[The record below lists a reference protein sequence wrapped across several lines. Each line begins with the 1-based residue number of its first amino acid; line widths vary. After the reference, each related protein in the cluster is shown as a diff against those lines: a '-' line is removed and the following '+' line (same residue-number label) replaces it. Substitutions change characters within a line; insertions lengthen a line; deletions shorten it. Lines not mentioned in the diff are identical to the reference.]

1 MDRRFSLPTEYSIDK
16 VDIDGKDVRALLVKF
31 TIFENIYIP
40 AMTGSIQLLDTDGA
54 GFIEEYDIEFIED
67 IEVSFSNSLGD
78 VLEFKGKLNGLRGEI
93 VKESK
98 RTYSIDFSSDYVR
111 TNESTFVTKRFKN
124 VNPEDVVDEIL
135 LDKVKARAADIRGVG
150 VPMNFL
156 ASRRKPFD
164 VIKYVCTHGVV
175 TDSSYTEGNDQKGT
189 SKGSTGFLCWETL
202 QGYRFASVDQL
213 VNGEAG
219 ENHTGF
225 KKQLQN
231 VSLGMKE
238 VMKGVID
245 YEFPRIGNLQD
256 KLRSGALNNIS
267 VYLDMDK
274 GEYTELNYYDD
285 SKLTDKE
292 KELVTSFTTGTRY
305 MWKPISPERHNL
317 ECKVAQP
324 DTGDQ
329 TKKSLQQNIARQNT
343 FDDQQ
348 GEFTLPPRFDINA
361 GDTIEFKL
369 GRVESKRE
377 AGYDKKHSGTYV
389 IKSLAH
395 HIFGTGQ
402 SYTKI
407 STIRTNLQQD
417 DASSKQ

>member
-1 MDRRFSLPTEYSIDK
+1 MERGFSLPTDFKLDK
-16 VDIDGKDVRALLVKF
+16 VDIDGEDVRSLLVKF

-40 AMTGSIQLLDTDGA
+40 AITGSIDLLDTDGA
-54 GFIEEYDIEFIED
+54 GFIEEFDIEFIED
-67 IEVSFSNSLGD
+67 LEVSFTNSLGD
-78 VLEFKGKLNGLRGEI
+78 ALTFKGKLNGLKGES

-98 RTYSIDFSSDYVR
+98 RLYSIDFASEYAR
-111 TNESTFVTKRFKN
+111 TNEKTFVTKRFKN
-124 VNPEDVVDEIL
+124 SNPEDVVEEML
-135 LDKVKARAADIRGVG
+135 SDKIKAQKVDIKAQGI
-150 VPMNFL
+150 PMNFL
-156 ASRRKPFD
+156 GSRRKPFD
-164 VIKYVCTHGVV
+164 VIKYVCTHGAT
-175 TDSSYTEGNDQKGT
+175 TDSSYTEGKDKKGS

-202 QGYRFASVDQL
+202 KGYKFSTIDQL
-213 VNGEAG
+213 IKGEAG

-231 VSLGMKE
+231 KSLDME
-238 VMKGVID
+238 QAMKGVID
-245 YEFPRIGNLQD
+245 YEFPRIGNLHD
-256 KLRSGALNNIS
+256 KMRSGALNNTS
-267 VYLDMDK
+267 VYFDMDK
-274 GEYTELNYYDD
+274 GEYNEINFYDE

-292 KELVTSFTTGTRY
+292 KEVVGSFTRV
-305 MWKPISPERHNL
+305 MWKPISNERHNL
-317 ECKVAQP
+317 ECGIAQP

-329 TKKSLQQNIARQNT
+329 TKKTLQQNVARQNT

-348 GEFTLPPRFDINA
+348 GEFTLPPRFDICA

-395 HIFGTGQ
+395 HIYGSGKA
-402 SYTKI
+402 YTKI
-407 STIRTNLQQD
+407 ATVRTNLQQD

>member
-1 MDRRFSLPTEYSIDK
+1 MDRQFNLPTEYKIDK
-16 VDIDGKDVRALLVKF
+16 VDIDNKDVRSLLVKF
-31 TIFENIYIP
+31 QLYENIYIP
-40 AMTGSIQLLDTDGA
+40 VITGSIVLLDTDGA
-54 GFIEEYDIEFIED
+54 GFIEEYGIEFLED
-67 IEVSFSNSLGD
+67 IEATFTNALGD
-78 VLEFKGKLNGLRGEI
+78 SLQFKGKLNGLSGES
-93 VKESK
+93 VKDSK
-98 RTYSIDFSSDYVR
+98 RMYKIDFCSDYVR
-111 TNESTFVTKRFKN
+111 TNESIFVTKRFKN

-135 LDKVKARAADIRGVG
+135 LDKVKARAADIRGEG
-150 VPMNFL
+150 IPMNFL

-164 VIKYVCTHGVV
+164 VIKYVCTHGVT

-189 SKGSTGFLCWETL
+189 AKGSTGFLCWETL
-202 QGYRFASVDQL
+202 QGYKFASIDQII
-213 VNGEAG
+213 NGEAG

-231 VSLGMKE
+231 VSLGMEE
-238 VMKGVID
+238 VMYGVID
-245 YEFPRIGNLQD
+245 YNFPRIGNLQD
-256 KLRSGALNNIS
+256 KMRSGALNNTG

-274 GEYTELNYYDD
+274 GEYKEINYYDE

-292 KELVTSFTTGTRY
+292 KEIATSFTRV

-317 ECKVAQP
+317 ECEAAQP

-329 TKKSLQQNIARQNT
+329 TKKSLQQNCTRQNT

-348 GEFTLPPRFDINA
+348 GEFTLPPRFDIYA

-389 IKSLAH
+389 IKGLAH
-395 HIFGTGQ
+395 HIMGSGQ
-402 SYTKI
+402 AYTKI

-417 DASSKQ
+417 DASSKK

>member
-1 MDRRFSLPTEYSIDK
+1 MERGFSLPTEYKIDK
-16 VDIDGKDVRALLVKF
+16 VDIDGKDARALLVKF
-31 TIFENIYIP
+31 VIFENIYIP
-40 AMTGSIQLLDTDGA
+40 AMTGSIELLDTDGA
-54 GFIEEYDIEFIED
+54 GFIEENDIEFVED
-67 IEVSFSNSLGD
+67 IEVSFTNALGD
-78 VLEFKGKLNGLRGEI
+78 VLEFKGKLNGLSGEI
-93 VKESK
+93 MKESK
-98 RTYSIDFSSDYVR
+98 RLYSIDFSSDYVR

-135 LDKVKARAADIRGVG
+135 LDKVEAKAADIRGEG
-150 VPMNFL
+150 IPMNFL

-256 KLRSGALNNIS
+256 KLRSGALNNTS

-274 GEYTELNYYDD
+274 GEYTEINYYDS

-292 KELVTSFTTGTRY
+292 KEIVTSFTRV
-305 MWKPISPERHNL
+305 MWKPISNERFNL
-317 ECKVAQP
+317 ECKAAQP

-329 TKKSLQQNIARQNT
+329 TKKSLQQNCGRQNT

-402 SYTKI
+402 AYTKI

>member
-1 MDRRFSLPTEYSIDK
+1 MERGFSLPTEYKIDK
-16 VDIDGKDVRALLVKF
+16 IDIDGKDVRALLVKF
-31 TIFENIYIP
+31 VIFENIYIP

-54 GFIEEYDIEFIED
+54 GFIEENGIEFVED
-67 IEVSFSNSLGD
+67 IEVSFTNALGD
-78 VLEFKGKLNGLRGEI
+78 VLQFKGKLNGLSGEI
-93 VKESK
+93 MKESK
-98 RTYSIDFSSDYVR
+98 RMYSIDFSSDYVR

-135 LDKVKARAADIRGVG
+135 LDKVKAKSADIIGEG

-164 VIKYVCTHGVV
+164 VIKYVCTHGV
-175 TDSSYTEGNDQKGT
+175 TNDSLYTEGGDQKGE

-213 VNGEAG
+213 VNGQVG

-231 VSLGMKE
+231 VSLGMEE
-238 VMKGVID
+238 VMYGVVD

-256 KLRSGALNNIS
+256 KLRSGALNNTS

-274 GEYTELNYYDD
+274 GEYKEINYFDS

-292 KELVTSFTTGTRY
+292 KEIATSFTRV
-305 MWKPISPERHNL
+305 MWKPISNEKFNL
-317 ECKVAQP
+317 ECGLAQP

-329 TKKSLQQNIARQNT
+329 TKKSLQQNCGRQNT

-395 HIFGTGQ
+395 HIFGTGKA
-402 SYTKI
+402 YTKI
-407 STIRTNLQQD
+407 ATIRTNLQQD

>member
-1 MDRRFSLPTEYSIDK
+1 MERGFSLPTEYKIDRI
-16 VDIDGKDVRALLVKF
+16 DIDGKDVRSLLVKF
-31 TIFENIYIP
+31 AIFENIYIP
-40 AMTGSIQLLDTDGA
+40 VMTGSISLLDTDGA
-54 GFIEEYDIEFIED
+54 GFIEENGIEFVED
-67 IEVSFSNSLGD
+67 IEVSFTNSLGD
-78 VLEFKGKLNGLRGEI
+78 VLQFKGKLNGLSGEI

-98 RTYSIDFSSDYVR
+98 RLYSIDFASDYAR

-124 VNPEDVVDEIL
+124 VNPEDVVEEIL
-135 LDKVKARAADIRGVG
+135 MDKVKVNDVDIRGVG
-150 VPMNFL
+150 IPMNFL

-164 VIKYVCTHGVV
+164 VIKYVLTHGVT

-189 SKGSTGFLCWETL
+189 SKGSTGFLCWETTK
-202 QGYRFASVDQL
+202 GYRFTSIDQL
-213 VNGEAG
+213 VKGEAG

-231 VSLGMKE
+231 RSLGMEE
-238 VMKGVID
+238 VMKGVIN

-256 KLRSGALNNIS
+256 KMRSGALNNTSI
-267 VYLDMDK
+267 YMDMDK
-274 GEYTELNYYDD
+274 GEYKENNFFDP

-292 KELVTSFTTGTRY
+292 KEIATSFTRV
-305 MWKPISPERHNL
+305 MWKPISNERHNL
-317 ECKVAQP
+317 ECEKAQP

-329 TKKSLQQNIARQNT
+329 TKKSLQQNCTRQNT

-395 HIFGTGQ
+395 HIMGTGQ
-402 SYTKI
+402 AYTKI

-417 DASSKQ
+417 DARSKQ

>member
-1 MDRRFSLPTEYSIDK
+1 MERGFSLPTEYKIDR

-31 TIFENIYIP
+31 AIFENIYIP

-54 GFIEEYDIEFIED
+54 GFIEESGIEFVED
-67 IEVSFSNSLGD
+67 IEVSFTNSLGD
-78 VLEFKGKLNGLRGEI
+78 VLQFKGKLNGLSGEI
-93 VKESK
+93 MKESK
-98 RTYSIDFSSDYVR
+98 RLYSIDFSSDYVR
-111 TNESTFVTKRFKN
+111 ANESTFVTKRFKN
-124 VNPEDVVDEIL
+124 VNPEDVVEEIL
-135 LDKVKARAADIRGVG
+135 MDKVKAGAADIRGVG
-150 VPMNFL
+150 IPMNYL

-164 VIKYVCTHGVV
+164 VIKYVCTHGVT

-231 VSLGMKE
+231 KSLGMEE

-256 KLRSGALNNIS
+256 KMRSGALNNTSI
-267 VYLDMDK
+267 YMDMDK
-274 GEYTELNYYDD
+274 GELHENNYRDE

-292 KELVTSFTTGTRY
+292 KEIATSFTRV
-305 MWKPISPERHNL
+305 MWKPISNEKFNL
-317 ECKVAQP
+317 ECGIAQP

-329 TKKSLQQNIARQNT
+329 SKKFLQQNCTRQNT

-395 HIFGTGQ
+395 HIMGTGQ
-402 SYTKI
+402 AYTKI

>member
-16 VDIDGKDVRALLVKF
+16 VDIDGRDVRSLLVKF

-40 AMTGSIQLLDTDGA
+40 AVTGSIELLDTDGA
-54 GFIEEYDIEFIED
+54 GFIEEYDIEFVED
-67 IEVSFSNSLGD
+67 IEVSFTNALGD
-78 VLEFKGKLNGLRGEI
+78 TLEFKGKLNGLRGEI

-98 RTYSIDFSSDYVR
+98 RMYSIDFSSDYVR

-124 VNPEDVVDEIL
+124 INPEDVVEEIL
-135 LDKVKARAADIRGVG
+135 MDKVKARAADIRGEG
-150 VPMNFL
+150 IPMNFL

-164 VIKYVCTHGVV
+164 VIRYVCTHGVT

-189 SKGSTGFLCWETL
+189 SKGSTGFLFWETL
-202 QGYRFASVDQL
+202 QGHRFTTIDQL
-213 VNGEAG
+213 KNGEAG

-231 VSLGMKE
+231 VSLGMEE
-238 VMKGVID
+238 VMYGVID
-245 YEFPRIGNLQD
+245 YNFPRIGNLQD
-256 KLRSGALNNIS
+256 KMRSGALNNIS
-267 VYLDMDK
+267 IYMDMDA
-274 GEYTELNYYDD
+274 GELHENTYYDE

-292 KELVTSFTTGTRY
+292 KEIVLRPTRQ

-317 ECKVAQP
+317 ECGIAQP

-329 TKKSLQQNIARQNT
+329 SKKSLQQNCARQNT

-348 GEFTLPPRFDINA
+348 GEFTLPPRFDIHA

-389 IKSLAH
+389 IKGLAH
-395 HIFGTGQ
+395 HIMGSGQ
-402 SYTKI
+402 AYTKI

-417 DASSKQ
+417 DASSKK

>member
-1 MDRRFSLPTEYSIDK
+1 MERGFNLPTEYKIDRI
-16 VDIDGKDVRALLVKF
+16 DIDGKDVRALLIKF
-31 TIFENIYIP
+31 AIFENIYIP
-40 AMTGSIQLLDTDGA
+40 AMTGSIELLDTDGA
-54 GFIEEYDIEFIED
+54 GFIEENGIEFVED
-67 IEVSFSNSLGD
+67 IEVSFTNSLGD
-78 VLEFKGKLNGLRGEI
+78 VLQFKGKLNGLSGEI

-98 RTYSIDFSSDYVR
+98 RLYSIDFASDYAR

-124 VNPEDVVDEIL
+124 VNPEDVVEEIL
-135 LDKVKARAADIRGVG
+135 MDKIEARAADIRGVG

-164 VIKYVCTHGVV
+164 VIKYVLTHGVT
-175 TDSSYTEGNDQKGT
+175 TDSSYNEGDDQKGT
-189 SKGSTGFLCWETL
+189 AKGSTGFLCWETL
-202 QGYRFASVDQL
+202 KGYRFASNDQIIK
-213 VNGEAG
+213 GEAG

-225 KKQLQN
+225 RKQLQN
-231 VSLGMKE
+231 RSLGQEE

-245 YEFPRIGNLQD
+245 YEFQKIGNLQD
-256 KLRSGALNNIS
+256 KMRSGALNNTSI
-267 VYLDMDK
+267 YLDMDT
-274 GEYTELNYYDD
+274 GEYKEINYYDD

-292 KELVTSFTTGTRY
+292 KEIATSFTRVMTKLTAN
-305 MWKPISPERHNL
+305 ERFNL
-317 ECKVAQP
+317 DCTIAQK

-329 TKKSLQQNIARQNT
+329 SKKFLQQNCARQNT

-395 HIFGTGQ
+395 HIMGTGEA
-402 SYTKI
+402 YTKI

-417 DASSKQ
+417 DARSKQ

>member
-16 VDIDGKDVRALLVKF
+16 VDIDGRDVRSLLVKF

-40 AMTGSIQLLDTDGA
+40 AVTGSIELLDTDGA
-54 GFIEEYDIEFIED
+54 GFIEEYGIEFVED
-67 IEVSFSNSLGD
+67 IEVSFTNALGD
-78 VLEFKGKLNGLRGEI
+78 TLEFKGKLNGLRGEI

-98 RTYSIDFSSDYVR
+98 RMYSIDFSSDYVR

-124 VNPEDVVDEIL
+124 ENPEDVVEEIL
-135 LDKVKARAADIRGVG
+135 MDKVKARAADIRGEG
-150 VPMNFL
+150 IPMNFL

-164 VIKYVCTHGVV
+164 VIKYVCTHGVT
-175 TDSSYTEGNDQKGT
+175 TDSSYTEGNDQKGIA
-189 SKGSTGFLCWETL
+189 KGSTGFLCWETL
-202 QGYRFASVDQL
+202 RGYRFASIDQL
-213 VNGEAG
+213 VNGEIG

-231 VSLGMKE
+231 ISLGMKE

-256 KLRSGALNNIS
+256 KLRSGALNNTS
-267 VYLDMDK
+267 VYMDMDK
-274 GEYTELNYYDD
+274 GEYKEINYYDE

-292 KELVTSFTTGTRY
+292 KEIASSFTRI
-305 MWKPISPERHNL
+305 MWKTISNERFNL
-317 ECKVAQP
+317 ECGAAQP

-329 TKKSLQQNIARQNT
+329 TKKSLQQNCTRQNT

-348 GEFTLPPRFDINA
+348 GEFTLPPRFDIHA

-395 HIFGTGQ
+395 HIMGSGQ
-402 SYTKI
+402 AYTKI

>member
-16 VDIDGKDVRALLVKF
+16 VDIDGRDVRSLLVKF

-40 AMTGSIQLLDTDGA
+40 AVTGSIELLDTDGA
-54 GFIEEYDIEFIED
+54 GFIEEYGIEFVED
-67 IEVSFSNSLGD
+67 IEVSFTNALGD
-78 VLEFKGKLNGLRGEI
+78 TLEFKGKLNGLRGEI

-98 RTYSIDFSSDYVR
+98 RMYSIDFSSDYVR

-124 VNPEDVVDEIL
+124 INPEDVVEEIL
-135 LDKVKARAADIRGVG
+135 MDKVKARAADIRGEG
-150 VPMNFL
+150 IPMNFL

-164 VIKYVCTHGVV
+164 VIRYVCTHGVT

-189 SKGSTGFLCWETL
+189 AKGSTGFLCWETL
-202 QGYRFASVDQL
+202 QGYRFASIDQL
-213 VNGEAG
+213 VNGEIG

-231 VSLGMKE
+231 ISLGMKE

-267 VYLDMDK
+267 IYMNMDA
-274 GEYTELNYYDD
+274 GELHENTYYDE

-292 KELVTSFTTGTRY
+292 KEIATSFTRV

-317 ECKVAQP
+317 ECGIAQP

-329 TKKSLQQNIARQNT
+329 SKKSLQQNCARQNT

-348 GEFTLPPRFDINA
+348 GEFTLPPRFDIHA

-389 IKSLAH
+389 IKSLGH
-395 HIFGTGQ
+395 HIFGTGKA
-402 SYTKI
+402 YTKI
-407 STIRTNLQQD
+407 ATVRTNLQQD